1 MAKLN
6 ITGLGEPFDGSYDL
20 VVPTTTEQKLFRKA
34 ADIEPGEM
42 TQILSS
48 GAIESFA
55 LLTFSAL
62 RRAGKTIDG
71 VSDGLVDKLLDLP
84 MDVLTTAVAA
94 AEIEPAGDAVV
105 PPENEPDELD

>member
-1 MAKLN
+1 MAQLN
-6 ITGLGEPFDGSYDL
+6 LSGLGEPFDGSYDL

-34 ADIEPGEM
+34 AEIDPGEM

-55 LLTFSAL
+55 LLIFAAL

-84 MDVLTTAVAA
+84 MDVLTEAVNTADTGG
-94 AEIEPAGDAVV
+94 EEPV
-105 PPENEPDELD
+105 PPASEPVAHD